1 MQPHKYFQKF
11 AAAIVKRSGI
21 SRPTVEAVLPH
32 IFDEIRYQLTEGSLC
47 VPIEGFGTFAV
58 KDVPEHEFL
67 YHRGEKREIKTVKAK
82 KVIKFAPTRN
92 LTDEVNRGQYNSDRH
107 SFTRMPGDPMLRK
120 RKDMRYRKVKGYQQ
134 GEGSWGS
141 PIYKKKSLADYTD
154 DADVNKNH

>member
-1 MQPHKYFQKF
+1 MQPNKYFQKF

-21 SRPTVEAVLPH
+21 ARPTVEAVLPH
-32 IFDEIRYQLTEGSLC
+32 VFDEIRYILTEGNGC

-92 LTDEVNRGQYNSDRH
+92 MINEVNAGQYDPSRH
-107 SFTRMPGDPMLRK
+107 SFTRRPGDPLLRK
-120 RKDMRYRKVKGYQQ
+120 RSDLRYRKVKDYKR
-134 GEGSWGS
+134 GEGTWGS
-141 PIYKKKSLADYTD
+141 PIYKRKSKDSMD
-154 DADVNKNH
+154 DDNGIK